1 MVLGYNLP
9 LQPARW
15 IKAVILSD
23 KIESMLFHL
32 ILIQMVD
39 FNPFGKIDY
48 VISEYCMFVGRFRR
62 GGFANKA
69 QGKRERG

>member
-23 KIESMLFHL
+23 KIESMLFCL
-32 ILIQMVD
+32 ILIQTVD
-39 FNPFGKIDY
+39 FNPFGKID
-48 VISEYCMFVGRFRR
+48 M
-62 GGFANKA
+62 
-69 QGKRERG
+69 